1 MPAIPI
7 STLDDPRVQM
17 YRSLKAQNLSR
28 QGPWFIAEGVRV
40 VERLLDSDF
49 ETDSVL
55 LTERRADE
63 WLPKIPD
70 QIPVY
75 LVPQSEADQLVGFN
89 FHVGVVACGRR
100 RRSPTLDAVLPQDR
114 QRLTVVVCPNCDN
127 PENLGAIVRM
137 CLGFGV
143 DLLLLGPHCSDA
155 FSRRVIRVSMGAI
168 FRQPV
173 IESRNL
179 ERDLLRLRTEW
190 SFEFAATILDPTAV
204 PLDPTTQ
211 RADRFG
217 LLFGNEA
224 FGLDDRWVELCDRR
238 LTIPMA
244 PGADSLNVAVATG
257 IFLHHF
263 QRLTVPSPQPEVTP

>member
-7 STLDDPRVQM
+7 ETLDDPRVQM
-17 YRSLKAQNLSR
+17 YRSLKAQNISR

-40 VERLLDSDF
+40 VERLLDSNY
-49 ETDSVL
+49 ETESVL
-55 LTERRADE
+55 LTERRAEE
-63 WLPKIPD
+63 WLPKIREG
-70 QIPVY
+70 IPVY
-75 LVPQSEADQLVGFN
+75 VVPQSEADRLVGFN

-100 RRSPTLDAVLPQDR
+100 RRSPALEAVLPQDR
-114 QRLTVVVCPNCDN
+114 RRQTVVVCPNCDN

-173 IESRNL
+173 IETRNL
-179 ERDLLRLRTEW
+179 ERDLVRLREEW
-190 SFEFAATILDPTAV
+190 GFEFAATLLDPSAV
-204 PLDPTTQ
+204 PLDPSTP

-224 FGLDDRWVELCDRR
+224 FGLDDRWIELCDRR
-238 LTIPMA
+238 LTIPMG
-244 PGADSLNVAVATG
+244 PEADSLNVAVATG

-263 QRLTVPSPQPEVTP
+263 QRQTVPAPLPEVTP

>member
-1 MPAIPI
+1 MPVIPI
-7 STLDDPRVQM
+7 DTLEDSRVQM
-17 YRSLKAQNLSR
+17 YRNLKAQNLSR

-49 ETDSVL
+49 ETESVL
-55 LTERRADE
+55 LTERRVEE
-63 WLPKIPD
+63 WQPKIPE

-75 LVPQSEADQLVGFN
+75 VVPQSEANQLVGFN

-100 RRSPTLDAVLPQDR
+100 RRSPTLEAVLPHDR
-114 QRLTVVVCPNCDN
+114 RQLTVVVCPNCDN

-173 IESRNL
+173 IETRHL
-179 ERDLLRLRTEW
+179 ERDLLRLRNEW
-190 SFEFAATILDPTAV
+190 GFEFAATVLDPAAT
-204 PLDPTTQ
+204 PLDLAPS

-224 FGLDDRWVELCDRR
+224 FGLDDRWIELCDQR

-244 PGADSLNVAVATG
+244 PDADSLNVAVATG
-257 IFLHHF
+257 IFLHHY
-263 QRLTVPSPQPEVTP
+263 QRRTAATPLPEVTP

>member
-1 MPAIPI
+1 MPAIPVA
-7 STLDDPRVQM
+7 TLDDPRVQM
-17 YRSLKAQNLSR
+17 YRNLKAQNLSR

-40 VERLLDSDF
+40 VERLLDSTF
-49 ETDSVL
+49 ETESVL
-55 LTERRADE
+55 LTERRVEE
-63 WLPKIPD
+63 WLPQIPED
-70 QIPVY
+70 IPVY
-75 LVPQSEADQLVGFN
+75 VVPQSAANQLVGFN

-100 RRSPTLDAVLPQDR
+100 RRSPPLEAVLPQDR
-114 QRLTVVVCPNCDN
+114 RRLTVVVCPNCDN

-173 IESRNL
+173 IETRRL
-179 ERDLLRLRTEW
+179 ERDLHRLRDEW
-190 SFEFAATILDPTAV
+190 GFELAATILDPTAT
-204 PLDPTTQ
+204 PLDLAPP
-211 RADRFG
+211 RPERFG

-224 FGLDDRWVELCDRR
+224 FGLDQQWIDLCDQR

-244 PGADSLNVAVATG
+244 PEADSLNVAVATG
-257 IFLHHF
+257 IFLHHY
-263 QRLTVPSPQPEVTP
+263 QRSTIPAASPEATP